1 MRTEYTAHID
11 RKKDEYSIQFETV
24 HYEYFKIVEKAC
36 QKAVS
41 KKDKAVSKERCS
53 EARVLMCLCLH
64 ILYHNRPCRSLRVLR
79 PISG

>member
-36 QKAVS
+36 
-41 KKDKAVSKERCS
+41 
-53 EARVLMCLCLH
+53 
-64 ILYHNRPCRSLRVLR
+64 
-79 PISG
+79 